1 MSSAVTL
8 PSLLL
13 QARVSQLKPEPLS
26 LIHLDV
32 EPVRIRLMKCFRV
45 QPEQDTIRIL
55 DNFGII
61 QQRTTFW
68 FQTVWWFKLKSSAR
82 TADCKRL
89 LQYRWVILVVR
100 GVSGTRLIRIAAHS
114 YLWKTGRHK
123 PHFVW
128 CLHFAFRRSNRYSGA
143 GCNKRNKFS
152 FVIHF
157 FLLALGV
164 DLDVELWK
172 TGV

>member
-61 QQRTTFW
+61 QQRT
-68 FQTVWWFKLKSSAR
+68 
-82 TADCKRL
+82 
-89 LQYRWVILVVR
+89 
-100 GVSGTRLIRIAAHS
+100 
-114 YLWKTGRHK
+114 
-123 PHFVW
+123 
-128 CLHFAFRRSNRYSGA
+128 AF
-143 GCNKRNKFS
+143 
-152 FVIHF
+152 
-157 FLLALGV
+157 
-164 DLDVELWK
+164 
-172 TGV
+172 